1 MDQII
6 AEHQILEKKQ
16 NDHIRK
22 SFESVDTL
30 IKALNETNLTL
41 QTNPVNPLQ
50 ALQLLSKKSREISE
64 QVSFNN
70 KEFQRSIVKY
80 EKAVDKKWSK
90 DITIASNPQA
100 FDDKDKIL
108 QKTVALH
115 FIRQGK
121 FELGETFIREA
132 QLDISPALQQQ
143 FATMYEIL
151 EAIKFQELEPALSSL
166 EFQLHRLRY
175 IQFLIDQQHN
185 EALMYAKNNFN
196 YFNNRH
202 LHEIQRLM
210 CALAY
215 INRLQSSPYADLL
228 STDAWTNIEH
238 IFTRDFCNL
247 LGMSY
252 ESPLFISVTV
262 GAQALPTIIKMATI
276 MKEKKNEWSQQDE
289 LPVNT
294 FPLMDDMRY
303 HSIFACPVSKEQSTE
318 DNPPMMMPCGHV
330 ICKESLTKLIGL
342 NVHIVQVNL
351 TQVKQ

>member
-151 EAIKFQELEPALSSL
+151 EAIKFQELEPALSWAKSNREGLEKRGSSL

-202 LHEIQRLM
+202 LH
-210 CALAY
+210 
-215 INRLQSSPYADLL
+215 
-228 STDAWTNIEH
+228 
-238 IFTRDFCNL
+238 
-247 LGMSY
+247 GMSY

-330 ICKESLTKLIGL
+330 ICKESLTKLSKG
-342 NVHIVQVNL
+342 NN
-351 TQVKQ
+351 